1 MSNVTDFC
9 ALMTKFKIEQVEA
22 APDHELSNIRCFFGR
37 SYRCGVF
44 VNLAVTIAASSE
56 IEREYDEW
64 ANSDED
70 HLDWRN
76 DAFRVY
82 QRYMDNDSLFSVYGE
97 IEQLSSPHNLL
108 GDNLDDFT
116 KLEQLLSGET
126 LRFHDLGRYVNG
138 EQTNNPDRW
147 IEITL
152 KR

>member
-1 MSNVTDFC
+1 MSNVTDLV
-9 ALMTKFKIEQVEA
+9 ALMTKY
-22 APDHELSNIRCFFGR
+22 NISLRGLQTDKPVNHKTFAGR
-37 SYRCGVF
+37 GDKGGIF
-44 VNLAVTIAASSE
+44 VNFAVTLAGSSE
-56 IEREYDEW
+56 IESEQDEW
-64 ANSDED
+64 AKSDED